1 MNGKLILEGRGGWKT
16 ALTFVLAAAAAVAAD
31 LLTARYL
38 PEAGTLARSAMLAA
52 MTYIWF
58 RLFYYA
64 FSRLLPRN
72 EGSRT
77 VAWTLTEDTLTL
89 DGETIPRRNIRQVH
103 CWPNRDA
110 LGFDHGG
117 WKVNLEM
124 AGGNRLLCSVREG
137 PAAEISARQLRALV
151 EALGYGSRW
160 PAGPAENETEN
171 SGEA

>member
-1 MNGKLILEGRGGWKT
+1 MKGTLILESRGGWKT
-16 ALTFVLAAAAAVAAD
+16 ALPFVLAAVAAVLAD
-31 LLTARYL
+31 LPTARHL
-38 PEAGTLARSAMLAA
+38 PDAGAFARSALLAA

-64 FSRLLPRN
+64 FSLLLPKDER
-72 EGSRT
+72 SRT
-77 VAWTLTEDTLTL
+77 VEWTLTEDTLTL
-89 DGETIPRRNIRQVH
+89 DGEAIPRKNIRQVH

-124 AGGNRLLCSVREG
+124 AGGNRLLRSVKEG
-137 PAAEISARQLRALV
+137 PAAEISARQLRELV

-160 PAGPAENETEN
+160 PAEPAKNETEDD
-171 SGEA
+171 GEA